1 MHPRPQLPG
10 VSARGRDS
18 LHSFRVFSLAR
29 VSTTGNATPAAWRRG
44 GGSRTARAR
53 RCRVRGRKV
62 RPARKVR
69 FRSAAERSRSLRSRQ
84 SAAAGGTRPRRPAAS
99 SGAGIALTRTIYV
112 TSASPSESAEKIGKT
127 AGEQATEARYGLGR
141 GVVVIDHYRE

>member
-1 MHPRPQLPG
+1 MYPRPQLPG

-99 SGAGIALTRTIYV
+99 SGTQCQCRHDTMAGRVWAVISTR
-112 TSASPSESAEKIGKT
+112 SASTNTTRKIGWP
-127 AGEQATEARYGLGR
+127 
-141 GVVVIDHYRE
+141 I